1 MLDGIRFIHTGD
13 LHLGSPLKA
22 VGEISERLKK
32 SLTESSYTAIKN
44 IVDAALEH
52 DVDFV
57 LMCGDI
63 YDNEARSVKG
73 NRFLTEQMKRLA
85 DRDIPV
91 FIIYGNHDPIGK
103 SIDFFDFPD
112 NIRIL
117 GAETVEMCEIA
128 GKSGKTRARILGQS
142 YGTPSESRKIHL
154 NYKPPIDDSIN
165 IAMLHTGLNPGS
177 NAYVPCSPEELKNQ
191 SEIHYWALGHVHS
204 PEIINAGDPIIAYPG
219 IPQGRDVGETG
230 LKGCFLVQAESPDLI
245 KLEFIPTSPVIW
257 LVHKLSIDSYT
268 SLNNISDLADLLIGE
283 GRKIIDTALDVP
295 PGCPITDNDFKPEGY
310 VIRWEIGGRGPIHD
324 DLISGRESEVAEEL
338 EEMLNQHMSSM
349 NPYLWTESVKLHTGS
364 PIPDLEL
371 LLAKDETLKILHR
384 IKQKIQENADF
395 KEDAVSAMG
404 NIWYKPRGEDDLRDD
419 TFPVTAEKFDSLL
432 ENAFNLA
439 VERIFKERED
449 Y

>member
-1 MLDGIRFIHTGD
+1 MLDGVRFIHTGD

-32 SLTESSYTAIKN
+32 SLIESSYTAIKN
-44 IVDAALEH
+44 IVDAALNH
-52 DVDFV
+52 NVDFI

-73 NRFLTEQMKRLA
+73 NRFLTDQMKLLN
-85 DRDIPV
+85 DKNIPV

-112 NIRIL
+112 NVKIL
-117 GAETVEMCEIA
+117 GAETVEMCEITA
-128 GKSGKTRARILGQS
+128 KSGKIRARILGQS
-142 YGTPSESRKIHL
+142 YGAPSESRKIHL
-154 NYKPPIDDSIN
+154 NYRPPEDNFIN
-165 IAMLHTGLNPGS
+165 IAMLHTGLDPGS
-177 NAYVPCSPEELKNQ
+177 NAYVPCSLEELKNQ
-191 SEIHYWALGHVHS
+191 SGIHYWALGHIHS
-204 PEIINAGDPIIAYPG
+204 PEIINDNNPVIAYPG

-245 KLEFIPTSPVIW
+245 ELEFIPTSPVIW
-257 LVHKLSIDSYT
+257 LVHRLSIDSYT
-268 SLNNISDLADLLIGE
+268 SLNNISDLADLLIEE
-283 GRKIIDTALDVP
+283 GRRIIDTALEVP
-295 PGCPITDNDFKPEGY
+295 SSCPIIDNNFKPEGY
-310 VIRWEIGGRGPIHD
+310 VIRWEICGKGSIHD
-324 DLISGRESEVAEEL
+324 DLISGRESDVAEEL
-338 EEMLNQHMSSM
+338 EKMLNQHLSSM
-349 NPYLWTESVKLHTGS
+349 NPYLWTESIKLHTGS

-371 LLAKDETLKILHR
+371 LLAKDEILKTLYT
-384 IKQKIQENADF
+384 IKQKIRENADL
-395 KEDAVSAMG
+395 KENAISTMG